1 MVEAQV
7 YPSSVMAKLWILKA
21 HCGNALKQKPGRE
34 GYSIWSSNC
43 RGNLAPGSR
52 NAKGKLG

>member
-34 GYSIWSSNC
+34 GYSI
-43 RGNLAPGSR
+43 
-52 NAKGKLG
+52 